1 MLVPRRHAGTHG
13 AWGARR
19 QPDDSPGIPGC
30 QTVRDLATDGAADVA
45 AAAPDGHRRRLRGAD
60 MVSAAPTLQV
70 ATVAPVPQ
78 AAGRTRRLPTSPR
91 PRRLLLV
98 IALVPAPQVDS
109 RSRRLRRPLSHAG
122 RSSAQRATGCFSIE
136 HQMSLTR
143 PRAAPVGRI
152 RSLEA
157 ISPHDL
163 AAPAVGGWLA
173 DRPEP
178 A

>member
-1 MLVPRRHAGTHG
+1 MLVPRRHAEMHG
-13 AWGARR
+13 ALGARR

-30 QTVRDLATDGAADVA
+30 QTVRDLATEGAADVA

-78 AAGRTRRLPTSPR
+78 
-91 PRRLLLV
+91 
-98 IALVPAPQVDS
+98 VDS
-109 RSRRLRRPLSHAG
+109 RSRRLPRPLSHAG